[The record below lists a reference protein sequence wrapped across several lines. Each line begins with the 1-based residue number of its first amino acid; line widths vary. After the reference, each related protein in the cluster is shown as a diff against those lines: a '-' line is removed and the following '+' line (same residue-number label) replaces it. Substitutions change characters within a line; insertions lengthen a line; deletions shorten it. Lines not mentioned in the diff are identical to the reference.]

1 MKYILSLSLLSVVF
15 ALPAP
20 QGVPDPAD
28 HAYDKF
34 EFRVGHINNNGDKAY
49 AAWVAGES
57 SCNQR
62 NRIGE
67 GITSWCENGG
77 RWTTVPYPEA
87 PNGQIEIKLIC
98 DPADTEYGHVTYQLK
113 SGKDGSCTKA
123 DENFPKCPEVR
134 TVLNCVP
141 NP

>member
-1 MKYILSLSLLSVVF
+1 MLTSSSLSS
-15 ALPAP
+15 
-20 QGVPDPAD
+20 
-28 HAYDKF
+28 
-34 EFRVGHINNNGDKAY
+34 NNGDKAY

-67 GITSWCENGG
+67 GVTSWCENGG

-87 PNGQIEIKLIC
+87 PNGQIEIKFIC

-134 TVLNCVP
+134 TVLNVSCLP
-141 NP
+141 FLQGEMALC